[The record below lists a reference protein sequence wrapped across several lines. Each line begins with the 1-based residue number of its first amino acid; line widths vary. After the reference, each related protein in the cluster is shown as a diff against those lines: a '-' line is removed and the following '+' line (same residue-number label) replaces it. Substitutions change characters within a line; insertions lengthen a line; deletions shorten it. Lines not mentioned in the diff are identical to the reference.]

1 MVVTLL
7 RIKYINVRM
16 DFNST
21 QLIPEVVISVVVTI
35 VVFILCACLEQLYK
49 LWNGFEN
56 VRVPIIPFTIAS
68 GSGPIVY
75 VQDPCLKD
83 MTDTDSRIHLP
94 LKQSENQLTGIEFSY
109 TTFIYASPDQTV
121 TTASTG
127 TSDTCS
133 SSGTGGWK
141 SIFYKGYESGSFPLS
156 SPGVFIRSDNI
167 TNSTP
172 TLRVVMNTYDSW
184 YNTIDVDQIPFNK
197 WFHLAIVLRSSVMEV
212 YINGNLANRINFKG
226 TLPYQNYQPLVVL
239 PTITYS
245 VAEFTPGDQ
254 MQRGIAPG
262 DSMAVTGV
270 FTGYISNLFYFSYAL
285 TYAEIQQMMQMGPST
300 KVKTASLDLPPY
312 LIDTWWTQQK
322 N

>member
-1 MVVTLL
+1 ME
-7 RIKYINVRM
+7 
-16 DFNST
+16 FNSS
-21 QLIPEVVISVVVTI
+21 QLIPEVVISVIVTI
-35 VVFILCACLEQLYK
+35 VIFIVCATLEQVYK

-56 VRVPIIPFTIAS
+56 IRVPIMPFTLAS

-83 MTDTDSRIHLP
+83 MTDTDSRIYLP

-109 TTFIYASPDQTV
+109 TTFIYASPDSV
-121 TTASTG
+121 VS
-127 TSDTCS
+127 SDTADTLS
-133 SSGTGGWK
+133 GGWK
-141 SIFYKGYESGSFPLS
+141 SVFYKGYETGSAPLM
-156 SPGVFIRSDNI
+156 SPGVFIRSDN
-167 TNSTP
+167 TSNSTP

-184 YNTIDVDQIPFNK
+184 YNTIDVEQIPFNK
-197 WFHLAIVLRSSVMEV
+197 WFHLAIVLRSSVIEV
-212 YINGNLANRINFKG
+212 YINGNLANRMNFKG

-239 PTITYS
+239 PTTTYLS
-245 VAEFTPGDQ
+245 SEFTPRDT
-254 MQRGIAPG
+254 MKRGIAPG
-262 DSMAVTGV
+262 DSMAVSGV
-270 FTGYISNLFYFSYAL
+270 FTGYISNLYYFSYAL